1 MARTTR
7 SIKQEYH
14 DDTQVGK
21 LMTQVQALCDEL
33 DALYAKLDADAGV
46 TDVNYA
52 STLAASTK
60 IRYTTFDG

>member
-1 MARTTR
+1 MARTAR

-14 DDTQVGK
+14 DDSQVGK
-21 LMTQVQALCDEL
+21 MFTQLQAIAAEL

-52 STLAASTK
+52 STLASSAK
-60 IRYTTFDG
+60 ITYTSFDG